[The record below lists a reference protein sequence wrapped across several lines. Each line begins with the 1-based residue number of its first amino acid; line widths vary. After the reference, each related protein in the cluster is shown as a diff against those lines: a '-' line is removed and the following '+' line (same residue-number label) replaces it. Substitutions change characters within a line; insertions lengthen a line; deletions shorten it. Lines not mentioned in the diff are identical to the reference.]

1 MSDTRNGSQSGGFGR
16 LMTAMITPFTENGA
30 VDFAKAAELAKN
42 LVTSG
47 NDGLIVTGT
56 TGEGPTLSEDEKL
69 ELYRVTKRA
78 VGGASIVAGTGN
90 YNTAESIHLT
100 REAERCGVDGI
111 LLVVPY
117 YNNPPQE
124 GLYQHFK
131 AIAEATSLPCI
142 LYNVPSRSPRNLE
155 ASTLKR
161 LAEIDNI
168 VGVKEASGKLE
179 QFNAVISAVPDD
191 FLVFSGNDSDTH
203 TIMSLGGYG
212 IISVASHLVAGR
224 IKQMVNL
231 LAEGR
236 TAEAATIHLELLP
249 LVDALFWQPNPM
261 PVRAALNEL
270 GFNVGKPRLPLV
282 DLTVAEKDRLR
293 AVLAKYEFDSYLS
306 KEPLTAEAQLP
317 R

>member
-1 MSDTRNGSQSGGFGR
+1 MADTRNGSHGSGFGR
-16 LMTAMITPFTENGA
+16 LMTAMITPFAENGA
-30 VDFAKAAELAKN
+30 VDFAKAAELARN
-42 LVTSG
+42 LVASG

-56 TGEGPTLSEDEKL
+56 TGEGPTLNEDEKL

-78 VGGASIVAGTGN
+78 VGSASIVAGTGN

-100 REAERCGVDGI
+100 REAERCGVDGF

-142 LYNVPSRSPRNLE
+142 LYNVPPRAPRNLE

-179 QFNAVISAVPDD
+179 QFNAVMSAVPED
-191 FLVFSGNDSDTH
+191 FLVYSGNDSDTH
-203 TIMSLGGYG
+203 TVMSLGGYG
-212 IISVASHLVAGR
+212 VISVAAHLVAGR
-224 IKQMVNL
+224 IKQMIDL
-231 LAEGR
+231 LVGGR

-249 LVDALFWQPNPM
+249 LVESLFWQPNPM

-270 GFNVGKPRLPLV
+270 GFDVGKPRLPLV
-282 DLTVAEKDRLR
+282 DLTAAEKDRLR
-293 AVLAKYEFDSYLS
+293 AVLAKYQFDPFLS
-306 KEPLTAEAQLP
+306 KQPAGA

>member
-1 MSDTRNGSQSGGFGR
+1 MANSRNAPFGR
-16 LMTAMITPFTENGA
+16 LMTAMITPFTEDGS

-42 LVTSG
+42 LVDAG
-47 NDGLIVTGT
+47 NDGLIITGT
-56 TGEGPTLSEDEKL
+56 TGEGPTLNEDEKL

-100 REAERCGVDGI
+100 REAERCGVDGV

-131 AIAEATSLPCI
+131 AIASATSLPCI
-142 LYNVPSRSPRNLE
+142 LYNVPPRSPRNLE
-155 ASTLKR
+155 AGTLKR
-161 LAEIDNI
+161 LAEVDNI

-179 QFNAVISAVPDD
+179 QFNAVMAALPDD

-212 IISVASHLVAGR
+212 VISVSSHLVAGR
-224 IKQMVNL
+224 TKRMIDL
-231 LAEGR
+231 LADGR
-236 TAEAATIHLELLP
+236 TAEAATIHHELLP

-261 PVRAALNEL
+261 PVRAALTEL
-270 GFNVGKPRLPLV
+270 GFDVGKPRLPLI

-293 AVLAKYEFDSYLS
+293 AVLANYEFDAFLN
-306 KEPLTAEAQLP
+306 KKAAAIPA
-317 R
+317 

>member
-1 MSDTRNGSQSGGFGR
+1 
-16 LMTAMITPFTENGA
+16 MTAMITPFTERGA
-30 VDFAKAAELAKN
+30 VDFAKAAELARN
-42 LVTSG
+42 LVACG
-47 NDGLIVTGT
+47 NDGLIITGT
-56 TGEGPTLSEDEKL
+56 TGEGPTLNEDEKL

-78 VGGASIVAGTGN
+78 VGSASIVAGTGN
-90 YNTAESIHLT
+90 YNTAESVHLS
-100 REAERCGVDGI
+100 REAELCGVDGL

-142 LYNVPSRSPRNLE
+142 LYNVPPRAPRNLE

-179 QFNAVISAVPDD
+179 QFNAVMSAVPDD
-191 FLVFSGNDSDTH
+191 FLVYSGNDSDTH
-203 TIMSLGGYG
+203 TVMSLGGYG
-212 IISVASHLVAGR
+212 VISVAAHLVAGR
-224 IKQMVNL
+224 IKQMIDL

-270 GFNVGKPRLPLV
+270 GFDVGKPRLPLV
-282 DLTVAEKDRLR
+282 DLTAAEKDRLR
-293 AVLAKYEFDSYLS
+293 AVLARYEFDPFLS
-306 KEPLTAEAQLP
+306 KQPLAVKA
-317 R
+317 

>member
-1 MSDTRNGSQSGGFGR
+1 MTASSNGTHGVPFGR
-16 LMTAMITPFTENGA
+16 LMTAMITPFTEGGA
-30 VDFAKAAELAKN
+30 VDFAKAAELARN
-42 LVTSG
+42 LIASG

-90 YNTAESIHLT
+90 YNTTESIYLT
-100 REAERCGVDGI
+100 REAERCGVDGM

-142 LYNVPSRSPRNLE
+142 LYNVPPRSPRNLE
-155 ASTLKR
+155 ASTLAR

-179 QFNAVISAVPDD
+179 QFNAVIAAVPED

-212 IISVASHLVAGR
+212 IISVAAHVVAGR
-224 IKQMVNL
+224 IKEMVNL

-236 TAEAATIHLELLP
+236 TAEAATIHMDLLP
-249 LVDALFWQPNPM
+249 LVEALFWQPNPM

-270 GFNVGKPRLPLV
+270 GFDVGKPRLPLV

-293 AVLAKYEFDSYLS
+293 AVLAKYQFDSYLS
-306 KEPLTAEAQLP
+306 KQPLAAEA
-317 R
+317 

>member
-1 MSDTRNGSQSGGFGR
+1 MADTQDGRHAFGR
-16 LMTAMITPFTENGA
+16 LMTAMITPFTQDGA

-42 LVTSG
+42 LASG
-47 NDGLIVTGT
+47 NDGLIITGT

-90 YNTAESIHLT
+90 YNTAESVHLT
-100 REAERCGVDGI
+100 REAERAGVDGI

-131 AIAEATSLPCI
+131 AIAEVTSLPCI
-142 LYNVPSRSPRNLE
+142 LYNVPSRSTRNLE
-155 ASTLKR
+155 ANTLKR

-179 QFNAVISAVPDD
+179 QFNAVIAAVPDD

-212 IISVASHLVAGR
+212 VISVAAHLVAER
-224 IKQMVNL
+224 IKEMVNQ

-249 LVDALFWQPNPM
+249 LVEALFWQPNPM

-270 GFNVGKPRLPLV
+270 GFSVGDPRLPLV

-293 AVLAKYEFDSYLS
+293 AVLADYQFDAYLS
-306 KEPLTAEAQLP
+306 RQPLAADAG
-317 R
+317 

>member
-1 MSDTRNGSQSGGFGR
+1 
-16 LMTAMITPFTENGA
+16 
-30 VDFAKAAELAKN
+30 VDFGKAAELARN
-42 LVTSG
+42 LVASG

-56 TGEGPTLSEDEKL
+56 TGEGPTLNEDEKL

-78 VGGASIVAGTGN
+78 VGSASIVAGTGN

-100 REAERCGVDGI
+100 REAELCGVDGI

-142 LYNVPSRSPRNLE
+142 LYNVPPRAPRNLE
-155 ASTLKR
+155 AGTLKR

-179 QFNAVISAVPDD
+179 QFNAVMSAVPED
-191 FLVFSGNDSDTH
+191 FLVYSGNDSDTH

-212 IISVASHLVAGR
+212 VISVAAHLVAGR
-224 IKQMVNL
+224 IRQMIDL
-231 LAEGR
+231 LVEGR
-236 TAEAATIHLELLP
+236 TAEAKTIHLELLP
-249 LVDALFWQPNPM
+249 LVDSLFWQPNPM

-270 GFNVGKPRLPLV
+270 GFDVGKPRLPLV
-282 DLTVAEKDRLR
+282 DLTAAEKERLR
-293 AVLAKYEFDSYLS
+293 AVLAKYEFDTYLS
-306 KEPLTAEAQLP
+306 KQPLAA
-317 R
+317 RA